1 MEWGINYW
9 RGRSLIVVMRGLSWG
24 FFFFLINH
32 GGLISYEEGIVQSSK
47 CEPKPV
53 LTTSRFK
60 NYVFNSTLC
69 YAWGVPYSVL
79 CSKIAW
85 CSPPVLRGNLQLCVC
100 FLITVS

>member
-1 MEWGINYW
+1 MGYQLLERKKFDCCYAGIIL
-9 RGRSLIVVMRGLSWG
+9 GVL
-24 FFFFLINH
+24 FFFLINH

-79 CSKIAW
+79 CSKIA
-85 CSPPVLRGNLQLCVC
+85 
-100 FLITVS
+100 